1 MGDSMG
7 MYLDP
12 GNESFRKAINSDIY
26 IDKTGLIEVLN
37 KNIGKEHCYFAVS
50 RARRFGK
57 SMAAGMLDAYY
68 SMGCESREMFASYK
82 ISESPDF
89 DKHLNK
95 YHVLHFD
102 MAAFLNEAN
111 IYRLRME
118 SLSDSADDGES
129 SRIRMYSNP
138 INLMNDTILKEFRDT
153 YPEWMDQ
160 EIMTIPKAVE
170 KVWRSDG
177 HPFVI
182 IIDEWESV
190 IREAKDDKDL
200 IMDYLKY
207 LRGFFKTEESKQF
220 LALGYIT
227 GILPIKKF
235 DGESAMNNF
244 TEYTMISPKDLAPF
258 FGFTEDEAAWLNA
271 GKNYMDIE
279 EIRKWYDGYRMSY
292 VNVTPTGRNRVNLHM
307 YNPNSLVDAY
317 TFGECESYWKNTGAF
332 GGLNHY
338 IAMNMDGMKD
348 AVITMLAGEEYP
360 VDTGTYQ
367 NDLTSFRSKDDVLT
381 ALIHMGYLGYNPA
394 AKCAFIPNEEVRDIF
409 ESAIKVGDW
418 NDISDALRKS
428 DGLLKATWNMD
439 SDKVAAIIEASHQDY
454 TSILTYHD
462 ENALALAIM
471 MSYYTARKHYMIIR
485 ELPSGK
491 GFADIAFIP
500 KRGVSYPAMIVE
512 LKWNKNAA
520 AAISQIHN
528 KNYAGKLKDYGG
540 ELLLVG
546 INYDKTKKRYLCEIE
561 AEEKMAVRN

>member
-1 MGDSMG
+1 MG

-12 GNESFRKAINSDIY
+12 GNDSYRKAIKSDIY
-26 IDKTGLIEVLN
+26 IDKTGIIKVLN

-57 SMAAGMLDAYY
+57 SMVAGMLDAYY
-68 SMGCESREMFASYK
+68 SMGCDSKELFAPFI

-89 DKHLNK
+89 EEHLNK

-102 MAAFLNEAN
+102 MATFLNDAN
-111 IYRLRME
+111 SYRLKGQ
-118 SLSDSADDGES
+118 SLRDSADDEES
-129 SRIRMYSNP
+129 NRIRMYSNP
-138 INLMNDTILKEFRDT
+138 INLMNDTILKDFRNA
-153 YPEWMDQ
+153 YPELIGKD
-160 EIMTIPKAVE
+160 IMTVPKAIE
-170 KVWRSDG
+170 EVWRNDG
-177 HPFVI
+177 HQFVI
-182 IIDEWESV
+182 IIDEWECV
-190 IREAKDDKDL
+190 IRDAKDDNDL

-244 TEYTMISPKDLAPF
+244 TEYTMISPKDLAPY
-258 FGFTEDEAAWLNA
+258 FGFTEEEVVQLSV
-271 GKNYMDIE
+271 KNDYMDIE
-279 EIRKWYDGYRMSY
+279 EIRRWYDGYLMSY
-292 VNVTPTGRNRVNLHM
+292 VEITSSGRSRVNLHM
-307 YNPNSLVDAY
+307 YNPNSLVEAF

-332 GGLNHY
+332 GGLNNY
-338 IAMNMDGMKD
+338 IAMNMDGLKD
-348 AVITMLAGEEYP
+348 AIITMLTGEEYP
-360 VDTGTYQ
+360 VDTGSYQ
-367 NDLTSFRSKDDVLT
+367 NDLTSFKNKDDVLT
-381 ALIHMGYLGYNPA
+381 ALIHMGYLGYDPA
-394 AKCAFIPNEEVRDIF
+394 TKNAFIPNEEIRDVF

-428 DGLLKATWNMD
+428 DGLLKATWDGD
-439 SDKVAAIIEASHQDY
+439 SDKVAEIIEASHQDY
-454 TSILTYHD
+454 TSILEYHD
-462 ENALALAIM
+462 ENSLALAIM

-500 KRGVSYPAMIVE
+500 KKDVVHPAMIVE
-512 LKWNKNAA
+512 LKWNKTAD

-528 KNYAGKLKDYGG
+528 KNYAGKLKDFGG

-546 INYDKTKKRYLCEIE
+546 INYDRAEKRYTCKIE
-561 AEEKMAVRN
+561 KAALFIQKE